1 MRAAPDGPY
10 DHRLGYSRLPA
21 MLERLHAEGFEIEA
35 QAQWSPE
42 LAEWVD
48 AGLFPIYQEKPQAGF
63 TLLDR
68 NGELLHRSPHPQRL
82 YPSFAAIPQS
92 VVESLLFIENRD
104 MLDARFATRNPA
116 IEWDRLSKAGL
127 DLGLRSILPSHPV
140 SGGSTLATQLEKLR
154 HSEGGRTEGVH
165 EKLRQI
171 ASASIRACEEP
182 TDPRRAAASSPTT
195 STRFPSPPSPA
206 TAKSSAW
213 ARTRRLVRRRLRP
226 RKPPA
231 RRRRSDADSSRR
243 VEYKPAPT
251 DKRSRCCSPCAGPAI
266 SLSITP
272 RTSLRAPSPT
282 CAARRPRRHQHGA
295 PRPGS
300 RSDAYAPALCPAP
313 AARAL
318 RRAQGDR

>member
-1 MRAAPDGPY
+1 MEPWLALLALIRLAPEGAAGQDPNDGPGTSRRLPKRYLVLAAAAGVLAVFVAAEMRQSRLQAELFSLLASKMAFRPTPGASSSMRAAPDGPY

-154 HSEGGRTEGVH
+154 HSEAAARKGVH
-165 EKLRQI
+165 ESSAKSPAHPSVLTAKARQTSPQQRI
-171 ASASIRACEEP
+171 VADYINSIP
-182 TDPRRAAASSPTT
+182 LAAVAGHGEVIGLGEDSTPGTAPT
-195 STRFPSPPSPA
+195 ST
-206 TAKSSAW
+206 T
-213 ARTRRLVRRRLRP
+213 
-226 RKPPA
+226 
-231 RRRRSDADSSRR
+231 
-243 VEYKPAPT
+243 
-251 DKRSRCCSPCAGPAI
+251 
-266 SLSITP
+266 
-272 RTSLRAPSPT
+272 
-282 CAARRPRRHQHGA
+282 
-295 PRPGS
+295 
-300 RSDAYAPALCPAP
+300 
-313 AARAL
+313 
-318 RRAQGDR
+318 